1 MERLEKTCFVTEAE
15 IWHDLKKRVYG
26 LCSIR
31 DARECN
37 GHINWGTSACVQTGT
52 PGHER
57 LQQTCFVTEA
67 EIWHDPMSG
76 TPLRPVQYH
85 S

>member
-1 MERLEKTCFVTEAE
+1 MARPNEKGS
-15 IWHDLKKRVYG
+15 G

-52 PGHER
+52 PGHEH
-57 LQQTCFVTEA
+57 LQQTCFVPEA

-76 TPLRPVQYH
+76 TPLRPVQYRIVKLCPTAE
-85 S
+85 